1 MIEVSKEAGERKMD
15 IGFIGLG
22 KMGLNM
28 ALNVHE
34 QGWPIIGFDVTKEA
48 RATAREQ
55 GLSVV
60 DSLSELLKALN
71 KRRVIFLSTPAGQIT
86 NQLAAE
92 LVEQLAPE
100 DIKGAREGACLMVGG
115 APEAVKVLTPFFED
129 LACEQGYL
137 YAGKSGA
144 GHYLKMVHNGIEYV
158 MMQAMGEGFNLLEA
172 AEYDFALEK
181 VADVWNHGSII
192 EARLMGLAKEVFA
205 ENPTLANLEGKV
217 AANGEAKW
225 MIEEALRLEMP
236 VPTTA
241 LSLFTR
247 NESMLANHFSNKVVA
262 SLRQGFG
269 GHEVVKSQ

>member
-60 DSLSELLKALN
+60 DSLPELLKALN

-86 NQLAAE
+86 NQLVAE

-100 DIKGAREGACLMVGG
+100 DIIVDSGNSNFHDSVANAQLAEEKGIYFIDCGTSGGIKGAREGACLMVGG
-115 APEAVKVLTPFFED
+115 APEAVKVLTPF
-129 LACEQGYL
+129 
-137 YAGKSGA
+137 
-144 GHYLKMVHNGIEYV
+144 LKI
-158 MMQAMGEGFNLLEA
+158 
-172 AEYDFALEK
+172 
-181 VADVWNHGSII
+181 
-192 EARLMGLAKEVFA
+192 
-205 ENPTLANLEGKV
+205 
-217 AANGEAKW
+217 
-225 MIEEALRLEMP
+225 
-236 VPTTA
+236 
-241 LSLFTR
+241 
-247 NESMLANHFSNKVVA
+247 
-262 SLRQGFG
+262 
-269 GHEVVKSQ
+269 

>member
-71 KRRVIFLSTPAGQIT
+71 KRKVIFKYPAGQIT
-86 NQLAAE
+86 NQLVAE

-100 DIKGAREGACLMVGG
+100 DIIV
-115 APEAVKVLTPFFED
+115 D
-129 LACEQGYL
+129 
-137 YAGKSGA
+137 SGNSNF
-144 GHYLKMVHNGIEYV
+144 H
-158 MMQAMGEGFNLLEA
+158 
-172 AEYDFALEK
+172 DS
-181 VADVWNHGSII
+181 VAN
-192 EARLMGLAKEVFA
+192 AQLAKEKEFILLIVV
-205 ENPTLANLEGKV
+205 LL
-217 AANGEAKW
+217 
-225 MIEEALRLEMP
+225 
-236 VPTTA
+236 
-241 LSLFTR
+241 
-247 NESMLANHFSNKVVA
+247 VA
-262 SLRQGFG
+262 SKERGK
-269 GHEVVKSQ
+269 ERV